1 MSLYIEEE
9 GEMTL
14 PVETEEIARLV
25 VDAALDYVAC
35 PYETQVNLL
44 LTTDEE
50 IRKLNHEFRQIDRA
64 TDVLSFPMLD
74 FAQPGDFSAAEEE
87 VSDAFDPESRE
98 LLLGDIVISK
108 HKVLEQAAAY

>member
-35 PYETQVNLL
+35 PYEAQVNLL

-74 FAQPGDFSAAEEE
+74 FAQPGDFSGWRKKY
-87 VSDAFDPESRE
+87 PTPLTRSRANCCW
-98 LLLGDIVISK
+98 VIS
-108 HKVLEQAAAY
+108 